1 MADARAICTDGHEFM
16 LKDFEPEPEV
26 IASLSWCPVMIAN
39 AKHGGIVLECGAL
52 VFWRR
57 AVSFEPKA
65 KVRRFRR
72 EKQLDLFYDT
82 PLDKEPTE

>member
-1 MADARAICTDGHEFM
+1 
-16 LKDFEPEPEV
+16 
-26 IASLSWCPVMIAN
+26 MIAN